1 MDENVAVFFNKQIDI
16 EVKNAEMLRE
26 SIAQL
31 KNILI
36 KKLFES
42 IAHDS
47 IKHAGIYRSL
57 INISSTTTEAIDE
70 GELKI
75 LRNIVEKHI
84 RIEENMIKNI
94 RHVLEKG
101 VDKRIE
107 YVLKYIL
114 EDEYRHHA
122 FLKGMLNAVVKE
134 KVASEEEWWN
144 IIWKT
149 TFSEYLLSLSTKI

>member
-1 MDENVAVFFNKQIDI
+1 
-16 EVKNAEMLRE
+16 
-26 SIAQL
+26 
-31 KNILI
+31 
-36 KKLFES
+36 
-42 IAHDS
+42 
-47 IKHAGIYRSL
+47 
-57 INISSTTTEAIDE
+57 
-70 GELKI
+70 
-75 LRNIVEKHI
+75 
-84 RIEENMIKNI
+84 MIKNI

-134 KVASEEEWWN
+134 KAASEEEWWN